1 MRLLRD
7 LWVTS
12 PRRTAVVACLIVLG
26 AGGQVVA
33 SAVAGPVLVRRSTA
47 LFIVLAAALLAAAV
61 SNLVV
66 DLTTAGLTA
75 DWAAD
80 VRCRLCRVALGQDLP
95 TLETTPVG
103 ELLDRIDGDVY
114 QVAAELRGHGVRIAH
129 ASAMGVLSIVIACV
143 VWWPAG
149 LAMLVLAALLAVGLS
164 GPTRK
169 ISPARMGEEEAWS
182 DLAAVME
189 ESIHGQDDVRTTLAR
204 PYVLR
209 LYAQRASQV
218 LARGRT
224 VWTMSARVTTIASG
238 VIHAGIAAVVLGGVW
253 ALATDRIDS
262 ARLTATWLLALAF
275 GGTVEQVS
283 RMVPQLQYA
292 LGAWR
297 RAAAGPARRTPDL
310 PAGPLLRLDR
320 PDRVREVHAGQGPH
334 AGRRR
339 PARRGVPRRDRSARP
354 GRRGL
359 APVGRCRPAA
369 HRDPDRD
376 ARREHRPVRPGP
388 ARTGGGRC
396 TSWA

>member
-26 AGGQVVA
+26 AGGRVVA

-189 ESIHGQDDVRTTLAR
+189 ESIHGQDDVRTSLAR

-209 LYAQRASQV
+209 LYARRASRV
-218 LARGRT
+218 LARGR
-224 VWTMSARVTTIASG
+224 V
-238 VIHAGIAAVVLGGVW
+238 VW
-253 ALATDRIDS
+253 ARS
-262 ARLTATWLLALAF
+262 AGSGPWPWAGSTAAGSPPSGCSHSHSAGLSNRSAGWCRSCSTPSAPGVGCSCSEPRGRSRPAELPRPTAT
-275 GGTVEQVS
+275 S
-283 RMVPQLQYA
+283 PS
-292 LGAWR
+292 
-297 RAAAGPARRTPDL
+297 AA
-310 PAGPLLRLDR
+310 
-320 PDRVREVHAGQGPH
+320 
-334 AGRRR
+334 
-339 PARRGVPRRDRSARP
+339 SASVI
-354 GRRGL
+354 G
-359 APVGRCRPAA
+359 
-369 HRDPDRD
+369 
-376 ARREHRPVRPGP
+376 
-388 ARTGGGRC
+388 RTGRTGRTAGGGQRC
-396 TSWA
+396 AMCT